1 MFLALIG
8 IKRNLNERRDLCV
21 RNWLTTWSKF
31 KMMDQQQFSEIP
43 AGLEWLSNKP
53 NTIRYHLENPDVD
66 LVSYMRK
73 RRLAFGEQVTQKR
86 RIYLDTRYWIFIR
99 DVFLGR
105 KQKPIHAEIVEE
117 LKRLCSDGST
127 ICPISY
133 SIFAELLLQSDDST
147 RIAMGKMI
155 DLLSDGCTI
164 QPPHELFKREVY
176 HFITKHTQPT
186 ETLIPVSHFAWTK
199 ATFVL
204 GDVFPSSDELDPEV
218 MLAIQKSMDDL
229 LWSVGL
235 TEMLQHLPATDDAE
249 KQMTQTVTEEMT
261 DAKFAAAKSDDTF
274 DSLFLDEVTGLLQGY
289 GEFGGGLMTYLAQEA
304 GVSSPAGDAT
314 TALEGRM
321 LGQVIRLAFEHKKI
335 TTELPSIEIPSGLY
349 AVVRLSPT
357 RKYKKGDFEDF
368 RHATQALPYFDVFLT
383 ESSLKHTLT
392 NTPLHFDQKYDC
404 KVISSEEDALKY
416 LRNLED

>member
-105 KQKPIHAEIVEE
+105 KQKPIHAGIVEE

-133 SIFAELLLQSDDST
+133 SIFAELLLC
-147 RIAMGKMI
+147 
-155 DLLSDGCTI
+155 LLYTS
-164 QPPHELFKREVY
+164 
-176 HFITKHTQPT
+176 
-186 ETLIPVSHFAWTK
+186 
-199 ATFVL
+199 
-204 GDVFPSSDELDPEV
+204 PSPRDR
-218 MLAIQKSMDDL
+218 
-229 LWSVGL
+229 G
-235 TEMLQHLPATDDAE
+235 
-249 KQMTQTVTEEMT
+249 
-261 DAKFAAAKSDDTF
+261 
-274 DSLFLDEVTGLLQGY
+274 
-289 GEFGGGLMTYLAQEA
+289 
-304 GVSSPAGDAT
+304 
-314 TALEGRM
+314 
-321 LGQVIRLAFEHKKI
+321 
-335 TTELPSIEIPSGLY
+335 
-349 AVVRLSPT
+349 
-357 RKYKKGDFEDF
+357 
-368 RHATQALPYFDVFLT
+368 
-383 ESSLKHTLT
+383 
-392 NTPLHFDQKYDC
+392 
-404 KVISSEEDALKY
+404 
-416 LRNLED
+416 